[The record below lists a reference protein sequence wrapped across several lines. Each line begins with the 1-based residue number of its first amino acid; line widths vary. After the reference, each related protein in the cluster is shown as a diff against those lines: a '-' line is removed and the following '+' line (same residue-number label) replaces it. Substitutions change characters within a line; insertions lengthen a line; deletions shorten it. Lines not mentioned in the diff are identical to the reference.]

1 MDDMKLKFALLL
13 VALLVPGMTQA
24 GWYLG
29 VGAGMSNAD
38 SIDIE
43 FDSPPDFES
52 DDQGTTYK
60 VFGGITYGS
69 NLALELG
76 YTDLDKYTA
85 REAGVLETS
94 MEPAALSLSAIGKV
108 SVHPKVKLFGRLG
121 LAYWATDL
129 SLTDFTNSSTGDGN
143 GVDPVIGLGF
153 DWSLS
158 DRFDLRF
165 EWEQFQNVG
174 QDTKASIPSGTLELN
189 GNDIDIFGI
198 SVTYTIDL
206 APGP

>member
-1 MDDMKLKFALLL
+1 MDDRYWKFALLL
-13 VALLVPGMTQA
+13 IVFLIPGVTQA

-29 VGAGMSNAD
+29 AEVGMSNAD
-38 SIDIE
+38 SIDID
-43 FDSPPDFES
+43 FDTPPSFES
-52 DDQGTTYK
+52 DDQDTVYK

-69 NLALELG
+69 NLALEFGYGDLG
-76 YTDLDKYTA
+76 EYTA
-85 REAGVLETS
+85 REAGVIETKLD
-94 MEPAALSLSAIGKV
+94 PTALYLTAIGKV

-129 SLTDFTNSSTGDGN
+129 ALTDFTDSTTADDN
-143 GVDPVIGLGF
+143 GVDPVVGLGF
-153 DWSLS
+153 EWRMS
-158 DRFDLRF
+158 DRLDLRV

-174 QDTKASIPSGTLELN
+174 QDTKASIPAGTLELN

-198 SVTYTIDL
+198 GFTYSFDL